1 MLTYIGGYTMNGI
14 YVLESIVIVS
24 ALLSVSVALSY
35 AKVAL
40 KRYSQLLSGA
50 KR

>member
-1 MLTYIGGYTMNGI
+1 MNGI

-40 KRYSQLLSGA
+40 KRYSNHLSAA
-50 KR
+50 KQH